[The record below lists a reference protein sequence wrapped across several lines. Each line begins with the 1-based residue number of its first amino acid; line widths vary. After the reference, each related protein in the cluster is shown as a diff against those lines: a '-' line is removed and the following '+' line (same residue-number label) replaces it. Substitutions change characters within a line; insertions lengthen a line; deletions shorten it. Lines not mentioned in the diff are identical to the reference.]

1 MTPHVN
7 GEGYESIVRKVLRMH
22 GKELK
27 VMALILARG
36 GSTGVPGKNI
46 KPINGKPLLVYT
58 IETAKASKYIN
69 KIVVATDNKKIGKI
83 AEDSGAEV
91 PFMRPEEMSQKL
103 SRAYDAYR
111 YFLSKLKKEQ
121 NYRPDI
127 FVCLFA
133 TSYMKIVEEV
143 DAAIEK
149 LIKTKCDW
157 VFTVTECEHHP
168 YRCFTPVDKDKMKN
182 FCRQVKSYDIWGNR
196 QELPP
201 VYRINGNAFV
211 TYTENIE
218 NNTTYNIDMVEYPD
232 TDVRYVLCPQEHSL
246 DIDTAL
252 DFQIAEIILTS
263 KNTR

>member
-1 MTPHVN
+1 MEYKTMT
-7 GEGYESIVRKVLRMH
+7 
-22 GKELK
+22 
-27 VMALILARG
+27 LILARG

-46 KPINGKPLLVYT
+46 KQINDKPLLTYT
-58 IETAKASKYIN
+58 IETAKASKYVN
-69 KIVVATDNKKIGKI
+69 KIVVATDN
-83 AEDSGAEV
+83 EDIQKVAKDAGAEV

-111 YFLSKLKKEQ
+111 YFLNKLKEEQ
-121 NYRPDI
+121 DYRPDI

-133 TSYMKIVEEV
+133 TSYTKTTEEV

-168 YRCFTPVDKDKMKN
+168 YRCFTPVGKDKMEN
-182 FCRQVKSYDIWGNR
+182 FCRDVKSYDIWGNR

-201 VYRINGNAFV
+201 AYRINGNAFV
-211 TYTENIE
+211 TWTENIE
-218 NNTTYNIDMVEYPD
+218 NYTTYNIDMVDYPD

-246 DIDTAL
+246 DIDTPL
-252 DFQIAEIILTS
+252 DFKIAEILLS
-263 KNTR
+263 

>member
-1 MTPHVN
+1 MKYKT
-7 GEGYESIVRKVLRMH
+7 
-22 GKELK
+22 
-27 VMALILARG
+27 MALILARG

-46 KPINGKPLLVYT
+46 KLINGKPLLTYT
-58 IETAKASKYIN
+58 VEIAKASRYIN
-69 KIVVATDNKKIGKI
+69 KIVVATDSEEIKKV
-83 AEDSGAEV
+83 AEDLGAEV

-133 TSYMKIVEEV
+133 TSYTKVVEEV
-143 DAAIEK
+143 DAAVEK

-168 YRCFTPVDKDKMKN
+168 YRCFTPVGKDKMEN
-182 FCRQVKSYDIWGNR
+182 FCKDVKSYDIWGNR

-201 VYRINGNAFV
+201 AYRINGNAFV
-211 TYTENIE
+211 TWTENIE

-246 DIDTAL
+246 DIDTPL
-252 DFQIAEIILTS
+252 DFKIADFLLS
-263 KNTR
+263 